1 LPDAVGAKKKTSTP
15 STSDRSTHK
24 KTTNVNL
31 AQGTTVDALQ
41 TATSNFDAGWN
52 AFAQQKDG
60 AMQWIPEHIV
70 GISEDFHSQVD
81 GGKVKRLAAVT

>member
-1 LPDAVGAKKKTSTP
+1 MPDAVGAKKKTSTP

-41 TATSNFDAGWN
+41 TATSYFDAGW
-52 AFAQQKDG
+52 QQKDG